1 MDKSTVFKTGFGVV
15 GAFISW
21 VVGGLGLAFTIL
33 LGLML
38 LDYATGLMVG
48 YVKKELSSRVGI
60 TGLFRK
66 TYVIIL
72 VGCVYMIEVSVLKS
86 NGVIGDGVVMAYS
99 VIEFL
104 SIVENGGKLGVPLG
118 PLANVISAVKGKGGE
133 NRWQEKNSSQRSRR
147 SPCSC
152 GRKDL
157 RSFLLSGSL
166 RLCLRLAE
174 KTTHGITRRV
184 QSRQRP
190 A

>member
-1 MDKSTVFKTGFGVV
+1 
-15 GAFISW
+15 
-21 VVGGLGLAFTIL
+21 
-33 LGLML
+33 ML

-86 NGVIGDGVVMAYS
+86 NGVIGDGVVIAYS

-133 NRWQEKNSSQRSRR
+133 NR
-147 SPCSC
+147 
-152 GRKDL
+152 
-157 RSFLLSGSL
+157 
-166 RLCLRLAE
+166 
-174 KTTHGITRRV
+174 
-184 QSRQRP
+184 
-190 A
+190 